1 MDETLNNN
9 KIFEK
14 FKIKDIVFLAI
25 TSAAML
31 LTSAVMPLV
40 LGIPMFGLPQLVTGL
55 QMSLF
60 PAIALMKVRKV
71 GSMFFMALF
80 TGIFQLIMAPPVF
93 VANMIISLLLEAIM
107 ILGFKGFKKNIA
119 CFLTAALYN
128 PLSLPF
134 GFLYHWLI
142 NKKSANAIIY
152 DKPWIAVIIS
162 LSVLALCSLGAFLG
176 ILIAKELTKSGVLK
190 SEVEEEE

>member
-1 MDETLNNN
+1 MEKSLDN
-9 KIFEK
+9 KIFQS
-14 FKIKDIVFLAI
+14 FKVKDIVFLAI

-55 QMSLF
+55 QLSLF

-71 GSMFFMALF
+71 GSLFFMALF
-80 TGIFQLIMAPPVF
+80 TGVFQLIMAPPVF
-93 VANMIISLLLEAIM
+93 FVNIIISLLLEGIM
-107 ILGFKGFKKNIA
+107 ILAFKGFKKNIS
-119 CFLTAALYN
+119 CFLVAALYN

-134 GFLYHWLI
+134 GFFYHWLI
-142 NKKSANAIIY
+142 SKESADAIIY
-152 DKPWIAVIIS
+152 GKPWIAVIIS

-176 ILIAKELTKSGVLK
+176 VLIAKELTKSGVLK
-190 SEVEEEE
+190 SDV